1 MAQYRSLGGLFTL
14 EPGQT
19 VTWTTAIGGGLD
31 GGVVVQAPNIIDDV
45 IGSDVL
51 VTVNQGVIATNNG
64 LNYTI
69 TITNPGS
76 RPVPHNLNVQ
86 DWF

>member
-1 MAQYRSLGGLFTL
+1 MAQHRSVGGLFTL
-14 EPGQT
+14 EPGET
-19 VTWTTAIGGGLD
+19 VTWFTTIGSGLD

-69 TITNPGS
+69 VITNPGPN
-76 RPVPHNLNVQ
+76 PVPHNLNVQ